1 MLGHKLQRR
10 ALENILFLKDNFFVS
25 VVLFHDGLRQRLFL
39 TSLALNKKKK
49 GLGEN
54 TSVVANKERKREL
67 ARKRQAEK
75 GV

>member
-39 TSLALNKKKK
+39 TSLALNKKK